1 MWNDST
7 SYNNSGIELSC
18 KIICLSLKKLLF
30 AITTETLSALMA
42 KTHQNSCGLKQFRDS
57 PEFILS
63 LITTVL
69 ILILY
74 IEWPKNAKLNIY
86 ESSV

>member
-30 AITTETLSALMA
+30 AIATETLNALMA
-42 KTHQNSCGLKQFRDS
+42 KTHQNSCGSKQFKDS
-57 PEFILS
+57 LEFILS
-63 LITTVL
+63 LITTDLMVHSFGTSCRMAKECKAK
-69 ILILY
+69 Y
-74 IEWPKNAKLNIY
+74 I
-86 ESSV
+86 